1 MNWFEPALPYLLP
14 PLLGAIIGYVT
25 NDIAIRMLFKPLRPW
40 YVFGVRVPLTPGII
54 PAKRGELAER
64 MGDVVGSHLFTSDDV
79 ARALERPAFRRLLE
93 GAVGEKLDGFLVREL
108 GTVESLIPLAYRGR
122 IRELLD
128 LIQWKA
134 EKALFDYLEGSDFE
148 DRLRGYL
155 RRRGDEFLSRDLE
168 SFLTPER
175 YDELRRHA
183 GDRIGTFL
191 RSDDFGRAVGSFID
205 GKIEEF
211 LASEKPLRELLP
223 EDLPDVLLAL
233 LRDELPPLLE
243 KFGGLLYDP
252 DFRER
257 LVGKIKEAIE
267 KFLDSLAG
275 FSGLLAGFINM
286 EKLYGRIPGFLD
298 QAGEEIA
305 RWLKEEK
312 TQQTIVEALR
322 GRIEAILAKP
332 PGSFLESL
340 PYEKV
345 SGTRRFIRQ
354 RTIDFARSQ
363 RAADLSLAA
372 LEKGVERIKDRS
384 FRTLIGKIL
393 PSDTV
398 DRSREA
404 LADAILDALRS
415 KEARLAFRRIVSE
428 KTDEWIF
435 RRPIGKLSA
444 RIPADAREEMDGFL
458 FDQVSE
464 ILRKEV
470 PPLLETLNIRRMVE
484 EKVNSL
490 DIIMVENLLLAI
502 MKEHFLYINLFGA
515 LLGFILGTLNLLF

>member
-1 MNWFEPALPYLLP
+1 MNWFEQLLPYLAP
-14 PLLGAIIGYVT
+14 PVVGAIIGYVT

-40 YVFGVRVPLTPGII
+40 YILGMRVPLTPGII
-54 PAKRGELAER
+54 PAKRAELAEK
-64 MGDVVGSHLFTSDDV
+64 MGEVVGSHLFTSDDV
-79 ARALERPAFRRLLE
+79 AKALDKPSFRHLLE
-93 GAVGEKLDGFLVREL
+93 EAVGEKLDGFLDRDL
-108 GTVESLIPLAYRGR
+108 GTVESLVPIAYRGR
-122 IRELLD
+122 IRDLLD
-128 LIQWKA
+128 LLQWKA
-134 EKALFDYLEGSDFE
+134 EKALFTYLEGEEFE

-155 RRRGDEFLSRDLE
+155 RRREEEFLSRDLE

-175 YDELRRHA
+175 YEELRRHA
-183 GDRIGTFL
+183 GDRIGSFL
-191 RSDDFGRAVGSFID
+191 RSDEFGRGVGSFVD

-223 EDLPDVLLAL
+223 EDVPDVLLAL
-233 LRDELPPLLE
+233 LRDEIPPLLE

-257 LVGKIKEAIE
+257 LVSKIKEAIE

-275 FSGLLAGFINM
+275 FSGLLAGFVNM
-286 EKLYGRIPGFLD
+286 EKIYARIPGFLD
-298 QAGEEIA
+298 QAGDEIA

-312 TQQTIVEALR
+312 TQKTLVEALR
-322 GRIEAILAKP
+322 VRIEAILEKP
-332 PGSFLESL
+332 PGTFLESL

-354 RTIDFARSQ
+354 RTVDFARSP
-363 RAADLSLAA
+363 RAAELSLAT

-384 FRTLIGKIL
+384 FGTLLGKVL
-393 PSDTV
+393 PADSV
-398 DRSREA
+398 DRGREA
-404 LADAILDALRS
+404 LADAILEALRS
-415 KEARLAFRRIVSE
+415 REARSTFRQILSGKSE
-428 KTDEWIF
+428 EWIF
-435 RRPIGKLSA
+435 HRPLGKLSS
-444 RIPADAREEMDGFL
+444 RLPADAREEMGEVL
-458 FDQVSE
+458 FKQVAE

-490 DIIMVENLLLAI
+490 DILTVENLLLAI

-515 LLGFILGTLNLLF
+515 LLGFLLGAINLFF